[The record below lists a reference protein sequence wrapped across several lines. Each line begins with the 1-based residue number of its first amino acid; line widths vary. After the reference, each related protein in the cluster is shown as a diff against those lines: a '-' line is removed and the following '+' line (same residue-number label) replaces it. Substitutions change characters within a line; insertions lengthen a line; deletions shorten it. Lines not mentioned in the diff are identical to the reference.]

1 MVVDAGWPGGL
12 RGERAGPPRVTA
24 GSYKAPGPKRLGR
37 TVGTVTRL
45 LLQLEVVGCPT
56 VCRHCWAQGVP
67 YPAMPLDDVAR
78 VLAQAHAF
86 CGEHGLGFAA
96 YPMHEVAA
104 HPQAAQILGLFAEHV
119 GAAEFEPLATT
130 GVPLATRADW
140 RELLAAASR
149 LGMTTVWVAFHGLG
163 AEHDRQVNRSG
174 AYAETCLAIQR
185 VHASGLRA
193 GCNIFLTK
201 ANAPQAERLLG
212 ALQRL
217 QVDGMW
223 WGPADYYPTPRA
235 RRSEPLRPRPS
246 DLRPLATQIPRV
258 SLFDHAVWGDLEGH
272 TEAAWMGRALAGD
285 WPETPS
291 HDGQVLELVCRP
303 NLDVHSGTAGWYAS
317 STATCAATARR
328 SCSAERW
335 PRAAGLP
342 TRCGSTWTRR
352 LAWPSWLP
360 GTATPTGRQCTS
372 PPDRF
377 AISGWTG
384 RSVLGTAKAAGPC
397 P

>member
-1 MVVDAGWPGGL
+1 M
-12 RGERAGPPRVTA
+12 
-24 GSYKAPGPKRLGR
+24 S
-37 TVGTVTRL
+37 TVTQL

-86 CGEHGLGFAA
+86 CSEYGLGFAA

-140 RELLAAASR
+140 RELLAAASK
-149 LGMTTVWVAFHGLG
+149 LGTTTVWFAFHGLG
-163 AEHDRQVNRSG
+163 ADHDRQVNRSG

-185 VHASGLRA
+185 VHATGLRA

-217 QVDGMW
+217 RVDGTW

-303 NLDVHSGTAGWYAS
+303 NLDVHSGRAGWYRRWHGNLRRDGGQVVFGRAL
-317 STATCAATARR
+317 AAGGRPADALWFDLDPTPGVAELAARHGDPNGKAVHFTARSVR
-328 SCSAERW
+328 YLW
-335 PRAAGLP
+335 LDRAQRARDG
-342 TRCGSTWTRR
+342 
-352 LAWPSWLP
+352 
-360 GTATPTGRQCTS
+360 
-372 PPDRF
+372 
-377 AISGWTG
+377 
-384 RSVLGTAKAAGPC
+384 
-397 P
+397 